1 MLIAFLV
8 SFVIRTVSFSGAMCN
23 RTDFYRTF
31 TGLREDVD
39 ISYPEIDKAI
49 KDLIKHNFAE
59 QVRVRAVRNGDSLDI
74 YLYITENPRV
84 DSIIFKGNRKVK
96 TSELTKDRTKE
107 VGTGEN
113 TEEKV
118 IKRFPLHRGDPVS
131 DALLEETVAY
141 IKDIYTEKG
150 YPYAEISYSYRN
162 RKGCLTDVVFEIN
175 EGPKARIKKVEIFG
189 NTVFKDKKL
198 IAKMKNKPRGFLR
211 SGKLKR
217 EELQNDMKKI
227 EEYYRNRGYMNAR
240 VDSFKVD
247 RKGKDIYIRIYITE
261 GKKYYAGKVRF
272 EGNKLFKS
280 RLLNL
285 LWVLR
290 PKAVYSQK
298 KLEKSLE
305 NIQSLYADS
314 GYIYATV
321 YPRDSVR
328 GDTVDFI
335 VYINEGVRVRVRK
348 VNIKGNTKTFDE
360 VIRRELYLFPGE
372 YFSRKMAIRSQRNLY
387 YLNYFS
393 NVSMD
398 FSETSDSSQ
407 IDVTFKVEE
416 KSTGQLGLGATY
428 SEIDGLS
435 FYFQIQEPN
444 FLGRGQT
451 VGGIVE
457 YGAQRRNVSLNYTIP
472 WIGGKRR
479 SFSGAVYYT
488 TRYLPS
494 YTEQKEGFSLG
505 YRQRIISDFNYL
517 GYGYTLERVT
527 LKDIPDEL
535 KSLPEFEE
543 WTQEKPVLTSA
554 ITLTFTRDTRDRSFN
569 AMNGERTVVTT
580 KLAGG
585 PLMGDA
591 NFGKLTVERS
601 QLFNYRRKI
610 ILALRGFTGSV
621 VGLYAAED
629 VPFNERFFL
638 GDVGAFGLRGYELRS
653 VGPHENGVNVGGR
666 VFLIGTMELRY
677 RFSESTYGLL
687 FFDAG
692 NAWKNSSYM
701 RPFVLKKGAGIGIRM
716 EMPMLGIVG
725 FDLAYGFNNNGGKW
739 VPHIQ
744 FGTQF

>member
-1 MLIAFLV
+1 MLIFLIF
-8 SFVIRTVSFSGAMCN
+8 SFVIRSVTFSGAVCN
-23 RTDFYRTF
+23 HTDFYRTF
-31 TGLREDVD
+31 TGLRENVDV
-39 ISYPEIDKAI
+39 SYPEIDRAV
-49 KDLIKHNFAE
+49 KDLIKHNFAA
-59 QVRVRAVRNGDSLDI
+59 QVKVKAIKTGDSLDI
-74 YLYITENPRV
+74 YLDITENPRV
-84 DSIIFKGNRKVK
+84 DSIIIEGNRKIK
-96 TSELTKDRTKE
+96 TSELTKDRKKE
-107 VGTGEN
+107 EGTGEN
-113 TEEKV
+113 TREKV
-118 IKRFPLHRGDPVS
+118 VKRFPLHRGDPVS
-131 DALLEETVAY
+131 LALLSQTALY

-150 YPYAEISYSYRN
+150 YPYAEVTYSFRN
-162 RKGCLTDVVFEIN
+162 KRGCLTDVVFHIN

-198 IAKMKNKPRGFLR
+198 ISRMKNKPRGFLR

-217 EELQNDMKKI
+217 DELSNDMKKI
-227 EEYYRNRGYMNAR
+227 EDYYRDRGYMNAR
-240 VDSFKVD
+240 VDSFRVD
-247 RKGKDIYIRIYITE
+247 RKGKDIIIKIYLTE
-261 GKKYYAGKVRF
+261 GRKYYAGKVSF
-272 EGNKLFKS
+272 EGNRVFNDNILRFLW
-280 RLLNL
+280 LL
-285 LWVLR
+285 R
-290 PKAVYSQK
+290 KGKTYSQK
-298 KLEKSLE
+298 KLKKSLE
-305 NIQSLYADS
+305 SIQSLYADS
-314 GYIYATV
+314 GYIYAAV
-321 YPRDSVR
+321 YPVHTIR
-328 GDTVDFI
+328 GDTVDFT
-335 VYINEGVRVRVRK
+335 INVQEGVRVRVRK
-348 VNIKGNTKTFDE
+348 VKIAGNTKTYDE

-398 FSETSDSSQ
+398 FSETPDSSQ
-407 IDVTFKVEE
+407 IDVIFHVEE

-457 YGAQRRNVSLNYTIP
+457 YGTQRHNVSLNYTVP

-479 SFSGAVYYT
+479 SFSTAIYYT

-494 YTEQKEGFSLG
+494 YTEQKQGFSLG
-505 YRQRIISDFNYL
+505 YRQRIVSDYNYL
-517 GYGYTLERVT
+517 GYSYTLERVT

-535 KSLPEFEE
+535 KALPEFEE

-554 ITLTFTRDTRDRSFN
+554 LSVSFTRDTRDRSFN
-569 AMNGERTVVTT
+569 PMNGARTVIST

-601 QLFNYRRKI
+601 QIFSYRRKVI
-610 ILALRGFTGSV
+610 FALRGFTGSV
-621 VGLYAAED
+621 VGLYDAED

-638 GDVGAFGLRGYELRS
+638 GDVGTFGLRGYELRS
-653 VGPHENGVNVGGR
+653 VGPHENGINVGGR
-666 VFLIGTMELRY
+666 VFFIGTLELRY
-677 RFSESTYGLL
+677 RFNESTYGLL

-692 NAWKNSSYM
+692 NAWKNSSCM
-701 RPFVLKKGAGIGIRM
+701 RPLVLKKGAGVGIRM

-725 FDLAYGFNNNGGKW
+725 FDLAYGFDNSGGKW